1 MEQSEILLY
10 NLVSAKGNKIE
21 KLCNR
26 LNITVKHV
34 TASEYLE
41 PIGYLAGLP
50 GITSKGEIFT
60 GEPFVDEMLV
70 MSEFSETLLN
80 TFLKE
85 FKVQHIDPV
94 YLKAIITS
102 QNKTWDS
109 LELNKELS
117 YERKAFGK

>member
-1 MEQSEILLY
+1 MEQPVILLY
-10 NLVSAKGNKIE
+10 NLESAKGKKIE

-34 TASEYLE
+34 ISSQYKE
-41 PIGYLAGLP
+41 PIGYLTGLP
-50 GITSKGEIFT
+50 GITSKGEIFA
-60 GEPFVDEMLV
+60 GEPFLDEMLV

-109 LELNKELS
+109 LELNKELTR
-117 YERKAFGK
+117 ERKAFGN